1 MMIGIQMDHGFS
13 GCLAGGEEGSD
24 MWQSD
29 YEGKR
34 PLDQR
39 FQASTVTIKMSG
51 R

>member
-13 GCLAGGEEGSD
+13 VCLAGGEEGSD
-24 MWQSD
+24 LERGG
-29 YEGKR
+29 YEGNR

>member
-1 MMIGIQMDHGFS
+1 
-13 GCLAGGEEGSD
+13 LAGGEEGSD
-24 MWQSD
+24 MRRES

-39 FQASTVTIKMSG
+39 FQASTVTIKISG

>member
-1 MMIGIQMDHGFS
+1 MIGIQMDHGFS
-13 GCLAGGEEGSD
+13 VRLEGGEEGSD
-24 MWQSD
+24 MERGG

-34 PLDQR
+34 LLDQR